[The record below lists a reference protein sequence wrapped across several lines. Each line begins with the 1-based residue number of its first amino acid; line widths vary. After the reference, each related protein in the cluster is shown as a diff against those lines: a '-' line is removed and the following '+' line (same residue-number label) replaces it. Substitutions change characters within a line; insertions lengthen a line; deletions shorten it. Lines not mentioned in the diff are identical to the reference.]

1 MNFIKKDK
9 IYYLVVIIVSLI
21 FFSNLE
27 SNPDKHTSKWEGQFF
42 DADVYRVAENL
53 KNSKTLPQSENNI
66 HPFFPLVAVSIAK
79 VPSYLGIENSEF
91 NFYKIFF
98 GTISFFMFWFFLY
111 KETTLLIS
119 FASLILL
126 MSTMTVRIWS
136 TIPET
141 FLFGF
146 FTIMLSLLLIR
157 ANVKPIYVMLSSFGG
172 TITNVLF
179 GFIYLL
185 FKEKKLDKILKILIS
200 AAFAVVAI
208 SLIQKNIYTS
218 ATHFFDPSR
227 IFNDVSHINFDILKL
242 PYKLFDFFISGFV
255 IPITPKSTYP
265 LDTYQIWGQFF
276 LLENGNRVT
285 LATFLSIF
293 LLTFLIMRSLIYY
306 FKLKK
311 NFSMRI
317 ILYFLIFQLVL
328 HSIFGYTPFLYSYH
342 FIPLLIIF
350 FAKVNFQSNFKY
362 LSYTIIIL
370 AVLIQDVNIF
380 HYGGTFNNLFIK

>member
-1 MNFIKKDK
+1 M
-9 IYYLVVIIVSLI
+9 
-21 FFSNLE
+21 
-27 SNPDKHTSKWEGQFF
+27 
-42 DADVYRVAENL
+42 
-53 KNSKTLPQSENNI
+53 
-66 HPFFPLVAVSIAK
+66 VAVSIAK

-185 FKEKKLDKILKILIS
+185 FKKKIS
-200 AAFAVVAI
+200 H
-208 SLIQKNIYTS
+208 SN
-218 ATHFFDPSR
+218 
-227 IFNDVSHINFDILKL
+227 
-242 PYKLFDFFISGFV
+242 SGK
-255 IPITPKSTYP
+255 TAS
-265 LDTYQIWGQFF
+265 
-276 LLENGNRVT
+276 
-285 LATFLSIF
+285 
-293 LLTFLIMRSLIYY
+293 
-306 FKLKK
+306 
-311 NFSMRI
+311 
-317 ILYFLIFQLVL
+317 
-328 HSIFGYTPFLYSYH
+328 
-342 FIPLLIIF
+342 
-350 FAKVNFQSNFKY
+350 
-362 LSYTIIIL
+362 
-370 AVLIQDVNIF
+370 
-380 HYGGTFNNLFIK
+380 